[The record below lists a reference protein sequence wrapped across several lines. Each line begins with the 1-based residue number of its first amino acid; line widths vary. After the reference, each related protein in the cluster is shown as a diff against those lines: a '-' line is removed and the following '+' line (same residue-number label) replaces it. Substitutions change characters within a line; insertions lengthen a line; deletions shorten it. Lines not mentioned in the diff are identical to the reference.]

1 MSKGFLL
8 LGIDTDQDQIK
19 YAYTTALSI
28 KTCDP
33 EASICLIVDD
43 IEKKLISGYE
53 NVFDYIIELP
63 FGNTAYKDGFH
74 GSNIWQ
80 LREATPYDETI
91 YIDYD
96 TLFLNTDINQ
106 LWEILDVYDIAMPN
120 ISRSF
125 RNQPLDRRQ
134 LFEFENYYKFPMLY
148 SNFIYFKKDSQ
159 LAIDWFKM
167 ADPVFQNWRDV
178 YTQLMND
185 KKPTYFNKNVLC
197 NIVTHLLDVKNEVSV
212 SLNNLYD
219 LHAHSQHL
227 WNKDIPDNWTDIL
240 NYWFPENNRL
250 IVENSIIS
258 SGIVHY
264 RDENFITEEIINEY
278 RTNINISSRR
288 KAAS

>member
-8 LGIDTDQDQIK
+8 LGIDTDEDQIK

-33 EASICLIVDD
+33 AASICLIVDD
-43 IEKKLISGYE
+43 IEKDLISGYE

-80 LREATPYDETI
+80 LREASPYDETI

-106 LWEILDVYDIAMPN
+106 LWEILDVYDIAMPD

-134 LFEFENYYKFPMLY
+134 LFEFENHYKFPMLY

-185 KKPTYFNKNVLC
+185 KKPLSFNKNVLC
-197 NIVTHLLDVKNEVSV
+197 NIVTHLLDATNEVSV

-219 LHAHSQHL
+219 LHVHSQHL
-227 WNKDIPDNWTDIL
+227 WNKDIPDNWTETL

-264 RDENFITEEIINEY
+264 RDEIFITEEIINEY
-278 RTNINISSRR
+278 RTNIDISSRR

>member
-8 LGIDTDQDQIK
+8 LGIDTDEDQIK

-43 IEKKLISGYE
+43 IEKDITSGYE
-53 NVFDYIIELP
+53 NAFDYIIELP

-96 TLFLNTDINQ
+96 TLFLNTDIDH
-106 LWEILDVYDIAMPN
+106 LWENLEVYDIAMPN

-134 LFEFENYYKFPMLY
+134 LFEFENHYKFPTLY

-185 KKPTYFNKNVLC
+185 KKPLSFNKNVLC

-219 LHAHSQHL
+219 LHTHSQHL

-240 NYWFPENNRL
+240 NYWFPENKRL
-250 IVENSIIS
+250 IIENSIIS

-278 RTNINISSRR
+278 RTNIDISSRR
-288 KAAS
+288 KPAS